1 MLSHSAT
8 HALKVRNRRLIQ
20 GRLCLA
26 RFLCYL
32 QINYHAV
39 LRFFRI
45 NDPYRLLALL
55 LLLVIIS
62 LPMLI
67 QTPPLLLGELTGMVV
82 GEQVHDKIMYV
93 EIIDRTAPLMAT
105 MDGFLDFLFGRSLT
119 GRHLLALFIIFFQ
132 ASYFGILLINN
143 RAYNENSYVPA
154 LVFGLLCFF
163 SFDLLAITPELLA
176 STLLLLALNNLFKEI
191 EFRVD
196 RDSIV
201 LNLGVF
207 IGLASLFV
215 LSYTI
220 FLAGAIIILLVF
232 ARSSIRKI
240 LLVLVGFALVHGIL
254 LTWYYVYGNTAELWN
269 YFYLANIRAYG
280 EPLMNFSGLALLL
293 GVPLSY
299 FVFSLFMLTREARF
313 TKYQSQLFQTIFLWL
328 AVALIQ
334 FWMMPA
340 RSPHSLYTVI
350 PSLAYFISHYLLLIR
365 RKAIS
370 EMMLWLFLIGILVVS
385 TMSRQQQIS
394 SINYNNL
401 LAPDSEPDTTITGK
415 RVMVLSQD
423 RSWYKNNAM
432 AGYFLDWDLSRSVIE
447 SPDVYNNIILVNE
460 ALEADTPDFIIDPEN
475 KMGPVLER
483 LPKWKEQYVWQNG
496 RYARR

>member
-1 MLSHSAT
+1 VLFADQLSP
-8 HALKVRNRRLIQ
+8 
-20 GRLCLA
+20 
-26 RFLCYL
+26 
-32 QINYHAV
+32 V

-55 LLLVIIS
+55 VLLVLVSIPI
-62 LPMLI
+62 LI
-67 QTPPLLLGELTGMVV
+67 QLPPLMLQELSGMVL

-93 EIIDRTAPLMAT
+93 EVIDRTAPLMAM
-105 MDGFLDFLFGRSLT
+105 MDGFLDFLFERSLT
-119 GRHLLALFIIFFQ
+119 GRHLLALVIIFFQ

-154 LVFGLLCFF
+154 LIFGLLCFF

-220 FLAGAIIILLVF
+220 FLFGAIIILLVF

-240 LLVLVGFALVHGIL
+240 LLVVAGFALVHGIL
-254 LTWYYVYGNTAELWN
+254 LTWYYVYGNTEELWN
-269 YFYLANIRAYG
+269 HFYRANIWADG
-280 EPLMNFSGLALLL
+280 APLMSISGLGLLL
-293 GVPLSY
+293 AVPLGY

-328 AVALIQ
+328 AIALIQ
-334 FWMMPA
+334 LWLMPA
-340 RSPHSLYTVI
+340 RSPHSLYTLI

-365 RKAIS
+365 RK
-370 EMMLWLFLIGILVVS
+370 GIAELMFWIFFSGIMVVS
-385 TMSRQQQIS
+385 TMSREGLVKAVDYG
-394 SINYNNL
+394 NV
-401 LAPDSEPDTTITGK
+401 LAPTSPYDSTVTGK
-415 RVMVLSQD
+415 KVMVLSQD
-423 RSWYKNNAM
+423 RSWYRNNTM
-432 AGYFLDWDLSRSVIE
+432 AGYFLDWELSRRIIE
-447 SPDVYNNIILVNE
+447 AADEYDNIILVNKS
-460 ALEADTPDFIIDPEN
+460 LEEDTPDLIIDPEN
-475 KMGPVLER
+475 KLGPVLER
-483 LPKWKEQYVWQNG
+483 LPKWKEKYVWQNG
-496 RYARR
+496 RYALR

>member
-1 MLSHSAT
+1 M
-8 HALKVRNRRLIQ
+8 
-20 GRLCLA
+20 
-26 RFLCYL
+26 
-32 QINYHAV
+32 

-55 LLLVIIS
+55 VLLVLIS
-62 LPMLI
+62 LPMLV
-67 QTPPLLLGELTGMVV
+67 QTPPLMLGELSGMVV

-93 EIIDRTAPLMAT
+93 ELIDRTAPLMAM

-119 GRHLLALFIIFFQ
+119 GRHLLAQFIIFFQ

-154 LVFGLLCFF
+154 LIFGLLCFF
-163 SFDLLAITPELLA
+163 SFDLLTITPELLA

-196 RDSIV
+196 RDSVV

-220 FLAGAIIILLVF
+220 FLVGAIIILLVF

-254 LTWYYVYGNTAELWN
+254 MTWYYVYGNTAELWN
-269 YFYLANIRAYG
+269 HFYLANVKADG
-280 EPLMNFSGLALLL
+280 EPLMNLSGLGLLL
-293 GVPLSY
+293 FVPLSY

-328 AVALIQ
+328 AIALIQ
-334 FWMMPA
+334 LWLMPA

-365 RKAIS
+365 RRAIS
-370 EMMLWLFLIGILVVS
+370 EVMLWLFVTGILVIS
-385 TMSRQQQIS
+385 TMAKKEQITA
-394 SINYNNL
+394 INYDKL
-401 LAPDSEPDTTITGK
+401 LAPAIAADPTVVGK
-415 RVMVLSQD
+415 KVMVLSRD
-423 RSWYKNNAM
+423 RSWYLNNTM
-432 AGYFLDWDLSRSVIE
+432 SGYFLDWDLSRSVIE
-447 SPDVYNNIILVNE
+447 SPDVYHNIILVNE
-460 ALEADTPDFIIDPEN
+460 ALEADTPDLIIDPEN

-496 RYARR
+496 RYSRR

>member
-1 MLSHSAT
+1 M
-8 HALKVRNRRLIQ
+8 
-20 GRLCLA
+20 
-26 RFLCYL
+26 
-32 QINYHAV
+32 
-39 LRFFRI
+39 
-45 NDPYRLLALL
+45 
-55 LLLVIIS
+55 
-62 LPMLI
+62 
-67 QTPPLLLGELTGMVV
+67 LGELSGMVV

-93 EIIDRTAPLMAT
+93 ELFDRTAPLMAM
-105 MDGFLDFLFGRSLT
+105 MDGFLDFLFDRSLF

-154 LVFGLLCFF
+154 LIFGLLCFF
-163 SFDLLAITPELLA
+163 SFDLLTITPELLA

-240 LLVLVGFALVHGIL
+240 LLVLIGFALVHGIL
-254 LTWYYVYGNTAELWN
+254 ITWYYVYGNTAELWN
-269 YFYLANIRAYG
+269 HFYLANIWADG
-280 EPLMNFSGLALLL
+280 EPLMSPSGLGLLL
-293 GVPLSY
+293 GVPLIY

-328 AVALIQ
+328 AIALIQ
-334 FWMMPA
+334 FWLMPA
-340 RSPHSLYTVI
+340 HSPHSLYTVI

-370 EMMLWLFLIGILVVS
+370 EVMLWLFVSGILVIS
-385 TMSRQQQIS
+385 TMARKEKITP
-394 SINYNNL
+394 IDYNRL
-401 LAPDSEPDTTITGK
+401 LAPGTPTDTTVRGK
-415 RVMVLSQD
+415 KVMVLSAD
-423 RSWYKNNAM
+423 HSWYLNNKM
-432 AGYFLDWDLSRSVIE
+432 AGYFLDWNLSRWVIE
-447 SPDVYNNIILVNE
+447 SPDVYDNIILVNE

-483 LPKWKEQYVWQNG
+483 LPKWKEQFIWQNG
-496 RYARR
+496 RYERR